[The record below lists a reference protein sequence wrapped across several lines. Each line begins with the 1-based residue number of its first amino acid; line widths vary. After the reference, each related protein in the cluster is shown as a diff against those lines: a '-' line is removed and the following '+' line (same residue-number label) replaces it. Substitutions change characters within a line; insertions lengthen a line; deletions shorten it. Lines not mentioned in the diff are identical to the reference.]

1 MLNIALFGPPGAGKG
16 TQSKRLIEKYNLG
29 YIATGDILR
38 EEIAKETELGKM
50 SKDLIENGLLVSDE
64 IIVQIIEK
72 RIKKSS
78 GLNGI
83 LFDGFPRTVVQ
94 AYMLSGLL
102 LKLNTS
108 LRCMLSIDVPKE
120 ELIKRM
126 ILRGKVSNRAD
137 DEHSV
142 ILHRLKEYEDK
153 TAPVADFYKEQYKYY
168 QVNGF
173 GSVDNVFKLLDKK
186 VVESLKDEW
195 LNVVLSGGPGAGKGT
210 QSEFLVKK
218 YKLVLIASGKMF
230 RREIREGSDFGLKA
244 KDYIERGDLVPDEL
258 VIKMIE
264 KKIKMNPKARGFL
277 FDGFPV
283 NMVQAYILDGLLRRL
298 GSSITCMINLK
309 VPHLVAM
316 KRLLVHGQSSHKG
329 SYNAKVDIVI
339 NRLEKYDM
347 TSGLV
352 NKYYKSSNKYSSIN
366 AVGDPKEIFK
376 NISGIIENSIKNIR

>member
-38 EEIAKETELGKM
+38 EEIAKGTELGKQ
-50 SKDLIENGLLVSDE
+50 SKDLIENGILVSDE

-83 LFDGFPRTVVQ
+83 LFDGFPRTIVQ

-108 LRCMLSIDVPKE
+108 LRCMLSLDVPKE

-126 ILRGKVSNRAD
+126 ILRGKASNRAD

-153 TAPVADFYKEQYKYY
+153 TAQVAEFYKEQNKYY
-168 QVNGF
+168 KVDGF

-218 YKLVLIASGKMF
+218 YKLVLIATGKMF
-230 RREIREGSDFGLKA
+230 MREIREGSDFGLKA
-244 KDYIERGDLVPDEL
+244 KEYIERGDLIPDEL

-298 GSSITCMINLK
+298 GSSVTCMINLK
-309 VPHLVAM
+309 VPHLIAM
-316 KRLLVHGQSSHKG
+316 RRLLVHGQSHHKRN
-329 SYNAKVDIVI
+329 YNAKVDIVI

-352 NKYYKSSNKYSSIN
+352 NKYYKSANKYSSIN

-376 NISGIIENSIKNIR
+376 NISAIIENSIKNIR